1 MYLLAY
7 QCDNIAQVPH
17 VPVIMF
23 MIMKIMLGST
33 LDEELEEKNLHW
45 MAILS
50 ICKKDKEMYLISLLT
65 TNSIIIRSWLT
76 EPGLDCMV

>member
-1 MYLLAY
+1 
-7 QCDNIAQVPH
+7 
-17 VPVIMF
+17 
-23 MIMKIMLGST
+23 MKIMLGST

>member
-1 MYLLAY
+1 
-7 QCDNIAQVPH
+7 
-17 VPVIMF
+17 

-76 EPGLDCMV
+76 E